1 MRFLLSLLTRWRVPP
16 THGRHCRCCVVAR
29 WWNCPRC
36 GRTFSKPT
44 PDHACPGE
52 PKPATPAAPANAA
65 TVALAFGDGL
75 DDLRAEL
82 SPLLRGLVVAGGVR

>member
-1 MRFLLSLLTRWRVPP
+1 MRFLLSLLTRWQVPP

-44 PDHACPGE
+44 PNHACPGE
-52 PKPATPAAPANAA
+52 PTPPARPAA
-65 TVALAFGDGL
+65 LAVTFNDGL

-82 SPLLRGLVVAGGVR
+82 SPLLQGLVVAGGVR